1 MIIFHLPPKIFK
13 IVCLPEISMTRLQDK
28 MAVIMGGSSGMGLET
43 AKLFASEGTKAF
55 LANWCLVWRA
65 N

>member
-1 MIIFHLPPKIFK
+1 
-13 IVCLPEISMTRLQDK
+13 

-43 AKLFASEGTKAF
+43 VKLFASERAKSF
-55 LANWCLVWRA
+55 FANWCIVWRA